1 MKVQEWRQFISLG
14 LTNFQ
19 DQVNKILN
27 NQEIQ
32 DEILESSKG
41 NEKVIDTYLN
51 IKNRVIFQKW
61 EVFLAIVINDKFVLN
76 TIALIDSGASMNC
89 IQEGLIP
96 TRFYEKTK

>member
-14 LTNFQ
+14 LTKFQ

-41 NEKVIDTYLN
+41 NEKLIDTYLN
-51 IKNRVIFQKW
+51 IINKVIFQKW

>member
-51 IKNRVIFQKW
+51 IINRVIFQKW